1 MPSISSPSEI
11 KLEYGS
17 LGVRIKN
24 LTQKDWVKACK
35 KLELVVPDGAGA
47 GSHAAVY
54 KIKATSPYKSEDL
67 VLTIVKKPYAQIQ
80 VNMFKKLVLNG
91 IQSGKYK
98 EKDVWEALGVK
109 VPKKL
114 TLE

>member
-1 MPSISSPSEI
+1 MAIPKLSSEV
-11 KLEYGS
+11 KLKFGI

-24 LTQKDWVKACK
+24 VTQKDWVKACK
-35 KLELVVPDGAGA
+35 KLGLVVPDGAGA

-54 KIKATSPYKSEDL
+54 KTKATSPYKSEDL

-80 VNMFKKLVLNG
+80 VNMVKKLVLNG
-91 IQSGKYK
+91 IQSGNYE

-109 VPKKL
+109 IPQK
-114 TLE
+114 